1 MAKYLII
8 PKSEIDKENHILNLN
23 ELSFFEYGTMSDN
36 TSIWNSFL
44 NSLQYN
50 NDNTKT
56 FIKWESDSDPSFIS
70 NIENSEGPYTSDEMT
85 NILATSEWS

>member
-8 PKSEIDKENHILNLN
+8 PKSEIDNEETVLKLD
-23 ELSFFEYGTMSDN
+23 ELSFSISDD
-36 TSIWNSFL
+36 TSLWNSFL

-56 FIKWESDSDPSFIS
+56 FIKWESDSNPSFIS
-70 NIENSEGPYTSDEMT
+70 NIENSEGVYSSDEM
-85 NILATSEWS
+85 NDILATSEWS

>member
-8 PKSEIDKENHILNLN
+8 PKSEIDKENHVLNLN
-23 ELSFFEYGTMSDN
+23 ELSFSVSDD
-36 TSIWNSFL
+36 TSLWNSFL

-50 NDNTKT
+50 NNNTKT

>member
-8 PKSEIDKENHILNLN
+8 PKSEIDNEENVLKLD
-23 ELSFFEYGTMSDN
+23 ELSFSISDD
-36 TSIWNSFL
+36 TSLWNSFL

-56 FIKWESDSDPSFIS
+56 FIKWESDSNPSFIS
-70 NIENSEGPYTSDEMT
+70 DIENTEGPYTSDEMA

>member
-8 PKSEIDKENHILNLN
+8 PKSEIDNEENVLKLD
-23 ELSFFEYGTMSDN
+23 ELSFSISDD
-36 TSIWNSFL
+36 TSLWNSFL

-56 FIKWESDSDPSFIS
+56 FIKWESDSNPSFIS
-70 NIENSEGPYTSDEMT
+70 DIENSEGVYSSDEMSD
-85 NILATSEWS
+85 ILATSEWS

>member
-1 MAKYLII
+1 MTRYLII
-8 PKSEIDKENHILNLN
+8 PKSEIDNEETVLNLN
-23 ELSFFEYGTMSDN
+23 ELSFSMSDN

-56 FIKWESDSDPSFIS
+56 FIKWESDSNPSFIS
-70 NIENSEGPYTSDEMT
+70 SIENSEGVYSSDEMAD
-85 NILATSEWS
+85 ILATSEWS

>member
-8 PKSEIDKENHILNLN
+8 PKSEIDNEETVLKLD
-23 ELSFFEYGTMSDN
+23 ELSFSISDA
-36 TSIWNSFL
+36 TSLWNSFL

-56 FIKWESDSDPSFIS
+56 FIKWESDSNPSFIS
-70 NIENSEGPYTSDEMT
+70 DIKNSEGVYSSDEM
-85 NILATSEWS
+85 NDILATSEWS

>member
-8 PKSEIDKENHILNLN
+8 PKSELNKDDTTLNLN
-23 ELSFFEYGTMSDN
+23 ELSSFNVTDSDSN
-36 TSIWNSFL
+36 WLSFL

-56 FIKWESDSDPSFIS
+56 FINWKSDSDPSFIS
-70 NIENSEGPYTSDEMT
+70 SIENSEGPYTSDQMN

>member
-8 PKSEIDKENHILNLN
+8 PKSEIDNEETVLKLD
-23 ELSFFEYGTMSDN
+23 ELSFSISDD
-36 TSIWNSFL
+36 TSLWNSFL

-56 FIKWESDSDPSFIS
+56 FIKWESDSNPSFIS
-70 NIENSEGPYTSDEMT
+70 DFKNSEGVYSSDEM
-85 NILATSEWS
+85 NDILATSEWS

>member
-8 PKSEIDKENHILNLN
+8 PKSEIDNEETVLKLD
-23 ELSFFEYGTMSDN
+23 ELSFSISDD
-36 TSIWNSFL
+36 TSLWNSFL

-56 FIKWESDSDPSFIS
+56 FIKWESDSNPSFIS
-70 NIENSEGPYTSDEMT
+70 DIKNSEGVYSSDEM
-85 NILATSEWS
+85 NDILATSEWS